1 MSDRYLIPSLMRAF
15 EVLDLLSHAPRGLTQ
30 AELSRQTDIPK
41 STLFRILVS
50 LQKIR
55 CVVESADGKR
65 YLLGSHLWELGSR
78 FLDRFDIHAASAWH
92 MESLAQE
99 SGETVF
105 LGMMEEGQVV
115 YMRRMES
122 PKSVTIVKSLGQRVP
137 AHCTATGVAMLA
149 FLPPGEIDAII
160 KEHGLAAFN
169 ASTITTPER
178 LHRRL
183 ADVRKR
189 GVAIVNG
196 EYNADLLCISA
207 PVFNHTGRPVVSL
220 TVAMLSSQAD
230 PEHTNRVSD
239 MVNRAAQNFSKELG
253 YLEKKV
259 A

>member
-1 MSDRYLIPSLMRAF
+1 MTDRYLIPSLVRAF
-15 EVLDLLSHAPRGLTQ
+15 DVLDLLSRAPRGLTQ
-30 AELSRQTDIPK
+30 AELSRQTEIPK

-50 LQKIR
+50 LQKLR
-55 CVVESADGKR
+55 CVVESTDGKR

-78 FLDRFDIHAASAWH
+78 YVDRFDVHAASAWH

-105 LGMMEEGQVV
+105 LGMMEEGRVV

-122 PKSVTIVKSLGQRVP
+122 PKSVTIVKTLGQRVP

-149 FLPPGEIDAII
+149 YLPETEIDAII
-160 KEHGLAAFN
+160 EKHGLEAYN
-169 ASTITTPER
+169 ASTITTPAQ

-183 ADVRKR
+183 DEVRTQ
-189 GVAIVNG
+189 GVAVVNG

-207 PVFNHTGRPVVSL
+207 PVFNHAGRPVVSL
-220 TVAMLSSQAD
+220 TVAMLSSQAN
-230 PEHTNRVSD
+230 PEHSRLIAG
-239 MVNRAAQNFSKELG
+239 MVHRAAQNFSLELG